1 VVVVVA
7 TSLLAWAG
15 PVQQLISG
23 GAGAS
28 PESVAGG
35 HASLP
40 DARTVTNERPIASIV
55 TAPAAVVEGQPVQ
68 FTDASTDA
76 DGAIVSWLW
85 AFGDGS
91 QAYEADPTHAY
102 PTPGT
107 YEVRLYVVDDQGR
120 ISEAARELLVVQS
133 TPPTASFRVAWVD
146 QATLE
151 LVDESRT
158 PGSGGEIVH
167 IGWDFG
173 DGAVQAGS
181 PMPNQQVTHT
191 YETPGTYEVTLY
203 VVDAAGKMGIAKMQV
218 TVTSNVGAGLPP
230 VAEDP

>member
-1 VVVVVA
+1 
-7 TSLLAWAG
+7 LLSWAG
-15 PVQQLISG
+15 PVQQLIGG
-23 GAGAS
+23 GANAL

-35 HASLP
+35 GGHTS
-40 DARTVTNERPIASIV
+40 RTVTNERPIASIV
-55 TAPAAVVEGQPVQ
+55 TAPATVVEGQPVR

-91 QAYEADPTHAY
+91 QAYEAGPTHTY
-102 PTPGT
+102 STPGT
-107 YEVRLYVVDDQGR
+107 YEVRLYVVDDQGG
-120 ISEAARELLVVQS
+120 ISETARELLVVQS
-133 TPPTASFRVAWVD
+133 IPPTANFRVEWVD

-151 LVDESRT
+151 LIDVSRT

-173 DGAVQAGS
+173 DGAVLAGS
-181 PMPNQQVTHT
+181 PMSNRRVTHT

-203 VVDAAGKMGIAKMQV
+203 VVDAAGKMGIARMQV
-218 TVTSNVGAGLPP
+218 SVTSSVGAGLPP